1 MQIPRLVLIVNT
13 QALMTN
19 ASSFEFFTGF
29 QHRHNHNPWV
39 YRARRD
45 SCPPPLPPP
54 RKLYRSRTWSNF
66 KCKFE
71 IMVSG
76 VRQTMQYAISVIRA
90 ATMLNKSNYLIK
102 HEGTISQ
109 WRPTINYIHVL
120 GIFINVCRA
129 TIWKEKSDLE
139 SNVRY
144 F

>member
-1 MQIPRLVLIVNT
+1 
-13 QALMTN
+13 
-19 ASSFEFFTGF
+19 
-29 QHRHNHNPWV
+29 
-39 YRARRD
+39 
-45 SCPPPLPPP
+45 
-54 RKLYRSRTWSNF
+54 
-66 KCKFE
+66 
-71 IMVSG
+71 MVSG